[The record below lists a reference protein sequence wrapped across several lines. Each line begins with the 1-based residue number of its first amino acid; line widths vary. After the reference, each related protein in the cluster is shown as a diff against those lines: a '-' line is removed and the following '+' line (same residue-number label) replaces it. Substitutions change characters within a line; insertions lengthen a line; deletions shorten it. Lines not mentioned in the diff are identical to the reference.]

1 MTYALWPVALLTM
14 VHTIFVRA
22 LEPSQTDDFTPVWD
36 AGKAFLR
43 HLPVYTANF
52 DSVDPHYLYP
62 PSGTLLMAPLAV
74 ITPEHARWLFI
85 GLNVAA
91 IVAALGLLMRMFD
104 QPITS
109 PAVPAALLVAFSSET
124 VTSTLLFTNINGV
137 VLFGEVLF
145 LYWMLRRRDWLSG
158 IAVGL
163 TFAVKPVLAPLLL
176 LPLVRGQWRILVAA
190 IGVPAVLMGIAWPM
204 SEDPM
209 EFFHRTLP
217 YITEARNYYNSAIA
231 GNGAFFGLPTALI
244 VLMRLIFGV
253 LVVVALWLLWR
264 YYRDQEL
271 FFVTTASGLLLVAS
285 WLVGSL
291 GQAYYSMM
299 VFPLLMSVILRNSV
313 LRNWPAW
320 LAVYGF
326 LSYDDWWSAKYLTL
340 GRETQ
345 YMRATFGWSLLIIVI
360 FAVLLTRYLVARKQG
375 RLAEG
380 IDPVDLAPAPTVG
393 VPA

>member
-1 MTYALWPVALLTM
+1 
-14 VHTIFVRA
+14 
-22 LEPSQTDDFTPVWD
+22 
-36 AGKAFLR
+36 
-43 HLPVYTANF
+43 
-52 DSVDPHYLYP
+52 
-62 PSGTLLMAPLAV
+62 
-74 ITPEHARWLFI
+74 
-85 GLNVAA
+85 
-91 IVAALGLLMRMFD
+91 
-104 QPITS
+104 
-109 PAVPAALLVAFSSET
+109 
-124 VTSTLLFTNINGV
+124 
-137 VLFGEVLF
+137 
-145 LYWMLRRRDWLSG
+145 
-158 IAVGL
+158 
-163 TFAVKPVLAPLLL
+163 
-176 LPLVRGQWRILVAA
+176 
-190 IGVPAVLMGIAWPM
+190 
-204 SEDPM
+204 M